1 MNSLRFSRVF
11 SAFNAMGALIFTFAW
26 AAPIHANGLSEAYF
40 TDKSPQL
47 TPQERAAIDLAK
59 KWQAANPTG
68 VKPVAGPDGSIKF
81 LFGSQQPSIVC
92 AVLQVCDIELQAGEQ
107 VNSIHLGDQARWL
120 VEPAVTGQGAS
131 EVQHLIVKPL
141 DVGLETS
148 LVVTTNRRTY
158 HLRLRS
164 HRRDFMPRVGF
175 TYPEDALAKWD
186 AIKSRENHALDIK
199 RSRTM
204 PETGE
209 YLGNLDFAYSV
220 DGSAAWKPLRV
231 YNDGQKTVIQM
242 PSIMAQTEAP
252 TLLLLNREGGLFRDD
267 ETVMVNYRLQGDR
280 YIVDAVFDRAIL
292 IAGVGGNQS
301 RVMISRGN

>member
-1 MNSLRFSRVF
+1 MRPSLLLRSVSYLSTIILSFGWV
-11 SAFNAMGALIFTFAW
+11 
-26 AAPIHANGLSEAYF
+26 APSVADGLSEAYF

-47 TPQERAAIDLAK
+47 TPQERAAIDLAR

-68 VKPVAGPDGSIKF
+68 VKPVAGPDGSIRF

-92 AVLQVCDIELQAGEQ
+92 AVLQVCDIELQPGEQ

-120 VEPAVTGQGAS
+120 VEPAVTGQGVQ

-186 AIKSRENHALDIK
+186 AIKSRESHALDIK
-199 RSRTM
+199 RSRTI

-220 DGSAAWKPLRV
+220 EGSAAWKPLRV
-231 YNDGQKTVIQM
+231 YNDGQKTIIQM

-267 ETVMVNYRLQGDR
+267 ETAMVNYRLQGDR

-301 RVMISRGN
+301 RVTISRGN

>member
-1 MNSLRFSRVF
+1 MKPLLFPRVF
-11 SAFNAMGALIFTFAW
+11 VSFPALSVLFMTLGW
-26 AAPIHANGLSEAYF
+26 VVSIHANGLSEAYF
-40 TDKSPQL
+40 TDKNPQL
-47 TPQERAAIDLAK
+47 TPQERAAIDLAR

-68 VKPVAGPDGSIKF
+68 TKPVAGPDGSIRF
-81 LFGSQQPSIVC
+81 LFGAQQPSIVC
-92 AVLQVCDIELQAGEQ
+92 AVLQVCDIELQPGEQ

-120 VEPAVTGQGAS
+120 VEPAVTGQGAH

-158 HLRLRS
+158 HMRLRS

-186 AIKSRENHALDIK
+186 AIKNRENYALDVR
-199 RSRTM
+199 RSRTL

-209 YLGNLDFAYSV
+209 YLGNLDFAYAV

-231 YNDGQKTVIQM
+231 YNDGQKTIIQM

-252 TLLLLNREGGLFRDD
+252 TLLLLNKEGGIFSDD

-280 YIVDAVFDRAIL
+280 YIVDAVFDKAVL

-301 RVMISRGN
+301 RVTISRGH

>member
-1 MNSLRFSRVF
+1 MKPLLSLSTLG
-11 SAFNAMGALIFTFAW
+11 MLIMSIGLT
-26 AAPIHANGLSEAYF
+26 APSYANGLSDAYF
-40 TDKSPQL
+40 NDKNPQL

-59 KWQAANPTG
+59 KWQAVNPSGT
-68 VKPVAGPDGSIKF
+68 KPAAGPDGSIRF

-92 AVLQVCDIELQAGEQ
+92 AVLQVCDIELQPGEQ

-120 VEPAVTGQGAS
+120 VEPAVTGQGAL
-131 EVQHLIVKPL
+131 EVQHLIIKPL

-158 HLRLRS
+158 HMRLRS

-175 TYPEDALAKWD
+175 TYPEDAIAKWD
-186 AIKSRENHALDIK
+186 AIKTRESHAMDIRK
-199 RSRTM
+199 ANTIAQ
-204 PETGE
+204 TGE

-220 DGSAAWKPLRV
+220 AGDAAWKPLRV
-231 YNDGQKTVIQM
+231 YNDGQKTIIQM
-242 PSIMAQTEAP
+242 PAIMAQTEAP
-252 TLLLLNREGGLFRDD
+252 TLLLLTKEGGFFSED

-280 YIVDAVFDRAIL
+280 YIVDTVFDKAIL

-301 RVMISRGN
+301 RVMITRGN

>member
-1 MNSLRFSRVF
+1 MRSSFLLNHISQFSQWGTLILSLGL
-11 SAFNAMGALIFTFAW
+11 ATPNY
-26 AAPIHANGLSEAYF
+26 ANGLSEAYF
-40 TDKSPQL
+40 TEKSPQL

-186 AIKSRENHALDIK
+186 AIKSRESHALDIK

-231 YNDGQKTVIQM
+231 YNDGQKTIIQM

-292 IAGVGGNQS
+292 IAGVGGSQS
-301 RVMISRGN
+301 RVTISRGN